1 MTKRIIEIPLD
12 EEQKIFAEIDEDD
25 YDEDDAL
32 APVSRMSPDAIEHVE
47 GSVQSAIDSTVV
59 PTAHAI
65 FRHLTRM
72 PSSPETVI
80 LEFGLKFNGRA
91 GVVFAS
97 TKVEGH
103 VKVTLHWNAPS
114 QSIGDDR

>member
-1 MTKRIIEIPLD
+1 MAKRIIEIPLD
-12 EEQKIFAEIDEDD
+12 EEQKIFAEIDYDD

-32 APVSRMSPDAIEHVE
+32 APASRMPPDAIEHVA
-47 GSVQSAIDSTVV
+47 GSVQLAIDSTVI

-65 FRHLTRM
+65 FRQLTSM
-72 PSSPETVI
+72 PSSPETVV

-97 TKVEGH
+97 TEVEGH
-103 VKVTLHWNAPS
+103 VKVTLCWNHS
-114 QSIGDDR
+114 